1 MGSVKVC
8 VVGWYKGK
16 HLNLGD
22 EAFKP
27 SFQKLWK
34 SYTFTF
40 ENRIPENINDYDLCW
55 FGGGSFFDQPLPN
68 PKKIEIKIPIALIG
82 VGLKDISPA
91 NKTVYEKAKVIVV
104 RDSDSHKRHPQSIL
118 APDIVFSLED
128 PIYKKKESSKKIT
141 VILSDFISPGTD
153 SVGYKYA
160 SYEWFLTEFASAC
173 DTLIERGYFL
183 DFVPMCFGTFDDRR
197 VAGSVI
203 SRMKNKDKPNW
214 CLENLTL
221 ESLREKISTSD
232 LIITQRLHGAIF
244 SAMAEV
250 PYINIRF
257 HDKMLSLNQDIG
269 WVGHLDYY
277 GFNKSVLFD
286 LIDKVQDVTSI
297 RKYLTKTKLELSCMQ
312 AIVEKSFFP

>member
-91 NKTVYEKAKVIVV
+91 NKTVYEKAKEIVV

-128 PIYKKKESSKKIT
+128 PIYKKKE
-141 VILSDFISPGTD
+141 
-153 SVGYKYA
+153 
-160 SYEWFLTEFASAC
+160 
-173 DTLIERGYFL
+173 
-183 DFVPMCFGTFDDRR
+183 
-197 VAGSVI
+197 
-203 SRMKNKDKPNW
+203 
-214 CLENLTL
+214 
-221 ESLREKISTSD
+221 
-232 LIITQRLHGAIF
+232 GA
-244 SAMAEV
+244 
-250 PYINIRF
+250 
-257 HDKMLSLNQDIG
+257 
-269 WVGHLDYY
+269 W
-277 GFNKSVLFD
+277 
-286 LIDKVQDVTSI
+286 
-297 RKYLTKTKLELSCMQ
+297 
-312 AIVEKSFFP
+312 